1 MNIDGFEF
9 DASQAAEKAM
19 LIYLDSTFY
28 YLSEICDLPGLPKTT
43 RIRIFP
49 GRHPEK
55 AHFVRDL

>member
-9 DASQAAEKAM
+9 DASQAAYM
-19 LIYLDSTFY
+19 IYLDSTFY
-28 YLSEICDLPGLPKTT
+28 YLSEIYDLPGLPKTT